1 MNDQRSSRL
10 SAGECTL
17 EARESASGVLSIA
30 GSKLRHS
37 DGGKMESHKMDVPL
51 GFSDEGFSGSI
62 ITEISKTYTAI
73 LPKSYYDTGE
83 DKVRV
88 D

>member
-37 DGGKMESHKMDVPL
+37 DSGKTESHKMDVPI
-51 GFSDEGFSGSI
+51 GFSDEGFSGSM
-62 ITEISKTYTAI
+62 ITTYTAI